1 MAKDWSAIEPA
12 ADGEDPIPNI
22 CEALRILGA
31 KWSFMVIA
39 ELSEGPQR
47 FKQLLRNVKVV
58 KTQSLT
64 DTLRHLEA
72 TGVVRR
78 EVFPTVPVSVEYSL
92 TAKGHDFRNVVRELD
107 AWAGRWRGGA
117 NAGVD
122 AQAAD

>member
-1 MAKDWSAIEPA
+1 MTLEQHPA
-12 ADGEDPIPNI
+12 HGDYPDPGENTAIPNI
-22 CEALRILGA
+22 CEALSILGA

-39 ELSEGPQR
+39 QLSGGPQR

-78 EVFPTVPVSVEYSL
+78 EVFPTIPVTVEYSL
-92 TAKGHDFRNVVRELD
+92 TRKGHDFRRVIDEMEQWVEKWKPKNQDNL
-107 AWAGRWRGGA
+107 
-117 NAGVD
+117 
-122 AQAAD
+122 

>member
-1 MAKDWSAIEPA
+1 MAKEWTAIEPV

-72 TGVVRR
+72 TRVVRR
-78 EVFPTVPVSVEYSL
+78 EVFPTVPVTVEYSL
-92 TAKGHDFRNVVRELD
+92 TDKGHDFRNVVRELD
-107 AWAGRWRGGA
+107 AWAGRWRDKAMTGA
-117 NAGVD
+117 EAE
-122 AQAAD
+122 AD